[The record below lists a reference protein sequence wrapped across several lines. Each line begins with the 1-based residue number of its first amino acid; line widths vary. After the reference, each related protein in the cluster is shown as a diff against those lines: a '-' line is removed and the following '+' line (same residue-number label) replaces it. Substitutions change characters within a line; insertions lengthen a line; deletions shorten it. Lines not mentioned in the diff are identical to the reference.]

1 MLNEPE
7 PALMSEPPPA
17 TKPLDDDER
26 LSVLPTVRILPKPM
40 LTVPSV
46 PLLTAMLVNVLPPES
61 VWAFVPTL
69 ENDVPVRLPANVA
82 LLPLLLPVLPVVATG
97 AVVDGPVG

>member
-1 MLNEPE
+1 
-7 PALMSEPPPA
+7 
-17 TKPLDDDER
+17 
-26 LSVLPTVRILPKPM
+26 
-40 LTVPSV
+40 
-46 PLLTAMLVNVLPPES
+46 MLVNVLPPES